1 MQNRATKIP
10 HSLKSFQS
18 ETRLEILDLT
28 SLKIRRLREDLIQK
42 FKFVNRVD
50 IVHWNE
56 PPLTVAP
63 RANHR
68 LRYKR
73 ELIKSCPQRYHFFL
87 NRVASEWNSLPDKVV
102 NCSTVEN
109 FKNNLVAYFKA
120 IQR

>member
-1 MQNRATKIP
+1 M
-10 HSLKSFQS
+10 SFES

-42 FKFVNRVD
+42 FQFITKFD

-56 PPLTVAP
+56 PPLTIVP

-73 ELIKSCPQRYHFFL
+73 ELIKGITFF
-87 NRVASEWNSLPDKVV
+87 
-102 NCSTVEN
+102 
-109 FKNNLVAYFKA
+109 
-120 IQR
+120 